1 MKRPTPAIAVVL
13 ALTLPLAACGGQN
26 ATSVRQ
32 IGDKCS
38 TVSAA
43 VEYKEDNDS
52 ILYDSGLEDPTPGAG
67 LPGLDCLADSLG
79 VTVNDI
85 HDEVPNGGS
94 GHLSTGEYS
103 VGIYSTGKDLV
114 LSISDK
120 D

>member
-1 MKRPTPAIAVVL
+1 MKRPTPAIAAVL

-38 TVSAA
+38 KVSTA
-43 VEYKEDNDS
+43 VEYKEANDS
-52 ILYDSGLEDPTPGAG
+52 ILYDSSLEDPTPGVG
-67 LPGLDCLADSLG
+67 LPGLDCLVDFLG
-79 VTVNDI
+79 VTADDI
-85 HDEVPNGGS
+85 HGEVPNGGS
-94 GHLSTGEYS
+94 GHLSTGKYS
-103 VGIYSTGKDLV
+103 IGIYSTGKDPV

>member
-1 MKRPTPAIAVVL
+1 MKRPTPYIAAAL

-26 ATSVRQ
+26 ANSVRQ

-38 TVSAA
+38 RASVA
-43 VEYKEDNDS
+43 VEYKKDDDS
-52 ILYDSGLEDPTPGAG
+52 IVYDSSLEDPTPGEG
-67 LPGLDCLADSLG
+67 LPGLDCLVDSLG
-79 VTVNDI
+79 VSVDEL

-94 GHLSTGEYS
+94 GHLSTGKYS
-103 VGIYSTGKDLV
+103 IGIYSTGHDLI

>member
-1 MKRPTPAIAVVL
+1 MKRPTPYIAAAL

-26 ATSVRQ
+26 ANSVRQ

-38 TVSAA
+38 RASVA
-43 VEYKEDNDS
+43 VEYKKDDDS
-52 ILYDSGLEDPTPGAG
+52 IVYDSSLEDPTPGEG
-67 LPGLDCLADSLG
+67 LPGLDCLG
-79 VTVNDI
+79 VSVDEL

-94 GHLSTGEYS
+94 GHLSTGKYS
-103 VGIYSTGKDLV
+103 IGIYSTGHDLI

>member
-1 MKRPTPAIAVVL
+1 MKRPAHAIAAVL
-13 ALTLPLAACGGQN
+13 TLTLPLAACGGQN

-38 TVSAA
+38 KVSTA
-43 VEYKEDNDS
+43 VEYKEENDS
-52 ILYDSGLEDPTPGAG
+52 VVYDSSLEDPKADTV
-67 LPGLDCLADSLG
+67 LPGFGCLVDSLG
-79 VTVNDI
+79 VSADDI

-94 GHLSTGEYS
+94 GHLSTGNYNI
-103 VGIYSTGKDLV
+103 GIYSTGHDLI